1 MSIVESGNPR
11 RIRRITTLEGIAGGA
26 IVAAAVFAA
35 APKFASA
42 QSIQMQVTGGTT
54 TDPTAAGALTWFNT
68 SNWNNAG
75 VTGSLPESDTASPTA
90 QNIAPDNATMPSVG
104 LVFDPGNDPNTPG
117 GPNGS
122 YVANLDEISGSTYVS
137 SVAGTYAAPAKLTIE
152 SGTLV
157 MGTVTVG
164 RDSTG
169 IIALNGG
176 AFLTVG
182 SIKIQGT
189 NKVATAI
196 GTGTFEYH
204 GGTLDAEQG
213 IQLGS
218 GACSTGLTRTSA
230 GVGYFTVYSDGPA
243 GAILSQNG
251 FQFATNTSMKG
262 TIGIVEFHLDT
273 NSRNPGTTPIQGNVN
288 QGNAESGQGVLH
300 IQNNTNVSS
309 RLNLV
314 LDDSPGTIVAA
325 GPDAGYVNLGLFDE
339 TVIAGSGTYPKA
351 FYSVDG
357 STVFTQGAT
366 ISATFGSST
375 YSWTISYSG
384 QINFTNT
391 ATSSYTSADIS
402 ATGGNDVVLIGLT
415 PVLVPEPTSMAL
427 LGGAGAMILARRRR
441 KADKAK
447 QA

>member
-1 MSIVESGNPR
+1 MSIVESTKSKTP
-11 RIRRITTLEGIAGGA
+11 RITRLEAVAGGA
-26 IVAAAVFAA
+26 IIAAAVFAA

-42 QSIQMQVTGGTT
+42 QSIQMQVSGGTT

-75 VTGSLPESDTASPTA
+75 VTGTLPESDTGLPSA

-104 LVFDPGNDPNTPG
+104 LVFDPVNDPNAAGLG
-117 GPNGS
+117 GNA
-122 YVANLDEISGSTYVS
+122 YVANLDEISGSTYIA

-152 SGTLV
+152 SGTLIA
-157 MGTVTVG
+157 GTATVG
-164 RDSTG
+164 RDSQG
-169 IIALNGG
+169 ILALNGG

-189 NKVATAI
+189 NKAVTAI

-218 GACSTGLTRTSA
+218 GACSTGLTKTSA
-230 GVGYFTVYSDGPA
+230 GVGYFTVYNDGPA

-251 FQFATNTSMKG
+251 FQIATNTNQAG
-262 TIGIVEFHLDT
+262 TIGIVEFHYDINT
-273 NSRNPGTTPIQGNVN
+273 GGIGGTRPIQTNVD
-288 QGNAESGQGVLH
+288 QGNGETGQGILH
-300 IQNNTNVSS
+300 IQNNTNNSA

-314 LDDSPGTIVAA
+314 LDAA
-325 GPDAGYVNLGLFDE
+325 PSVIGGLVQNLGLFDD
-339 TVIAGSGTYPKA
+339 TVISGSGTYPKA

-357 STVFTQGAT
+357 TTVFTQGAT
-366 ISATFGSST
+366 ITAAYMGTS

-391 ATSSYTSADIS
+391 ATSGYDSSGIDAV
-402 ATGGNDVVLIGLT
+402 GGNDVVLIGL
-415 PVLVPEPTSMAL
+415 PS
-427 LGGAGAMILARRRR
+427 GGIRRSRNRPAWRYSVARAG
-441 KADKAK
+441 
-447 QA
+447 